1 MADTPY
7 PLTRQTREHAM
18 INGNGGATYGP
29 FAFKIFDTADVEVLT
44 KAAGATKFSI
54 ALVTVTKVSGLAL
67 DNFTIAF
74 PANVPATT
82 KIKVTGKRL
91 PERSAGIAKG
101 TRLDMD
107 ALEKELSK
115 IAAAQQELRRDV
127 IPMDPEIDNGS
138 TLMLSDGRVIK
149 GPNVSEI
156 LAALTYAN
164 AAYNSASAAATSA
177 SQAAASAAAAALFNP
192 ASYYLKT
199 EIDAGFYTKAAV
211 DGAKVDKSGSTL
223 TGFLVLH
230 ADPSA
235 NMNPATKQYVDGKTV
250 LASQAEAEAGTENTK
265 LTTSLRVKQA
275 VVINRQAYIHVRDQ
289 KASGTDG
296 GTSSVGINVRALNTV
311 VHNGITGASL
321 ASNKVTLPAGTYAVQ
336 ARVPAYGANR
346 HHAWLRTDTGTILA
360 IGGGQY
366 ASSASGVS
374 NDSVVQG
381 KFTLAAQANLE
392 VAHYFSSGLAANGL
406 GTAGSSGSIAEVY
419 TDMIIARLD

>member
-1 MADTPY
+1 MPNTTTNTSNRAY
-7 PLTRQTREHAM
+7 PLPAA
-18 INGNGGATYGP
+18 GNDLAYDV
-29 FAFKIFDTADVEVLT
+29 AKIITALTAIDADVAT
-44 KAAGATKFSI
+44 AFAQIAAKAGLNNPAFTGTPTAPTAAPGTNTGQLATTAFVVAAVN
-54 ALVTVTKVSGLAL
+54 ALVNSSPGAL
-67 DNFTIAF
+67 DTLN
-74 PANVPATT
+74 
-82 KIKVTGKRL
+82 
-91 PERSAGIAKG
+91 
-101 TRLDMD
+101 
-107 ALEKELSK
+107 EL
-115 IAAAQQELRRDV
+115 
-127 IPMDPEIDNGS
+127 
-138 TLMLSDGRVIK
+138 
-149 GPNVSEI
+149 
-156 LAALTYAN
+156 
-164 AAYNSASAAATSA
+164 
-177 SQAAASAAAAALFNP
+177 AAALGNDPNFATTVTN
-192 ASYYLKT
+192 A
-199 EIDAGFYTKAAV
+199 IAGKL
-211 DGAKVDKSGSTL
+211 DKSGGTL
-223 TGFLVLH
+223 TGALVLA

-235 NMNPATKQYVDGKTV
+235 NMNPATKQYVDSKTV
-250 LASQAEAEAGTENTK
+250 LASQAEAEAGTDSTK
-265 LTTSLRVKQA
+265 LMTPLRTKQA
-275 VVINRQAYIHVRDQ
+275 INTGKQAYIHVRDQ
-289 KASGTDG
+289 KAASTDG